1 MPICEM
7 TVKVQNRPEEAAAEL
22 RALIGPP
29 RYMTAD
35 QVAARYGVFR
45 STALRWVERLRA
57 KLGKE
62 RAELS
67 FRMGTSVRKPKK
79 KAGSGKRRG
88 RPKKV
93 VAK

>member
-7 TVKVQNRPEEAAAEL
+7 TVKVQNDPEKAAAEL

-35 QVAARYGVFR
+35 QIAEKYGVFR
-45 STALRWVERLRA
+45 STALRWVERLRV
-57 KLGKE
+57 KLGMRRE
-62 RAELS
+62 DFG
-67 FRMGTSVRKPKK
+67 FRMGTSVRKPVK
-79 KAGSGKRRG
+79 KAPSGKKRG

-93 VAK
+93 VEK